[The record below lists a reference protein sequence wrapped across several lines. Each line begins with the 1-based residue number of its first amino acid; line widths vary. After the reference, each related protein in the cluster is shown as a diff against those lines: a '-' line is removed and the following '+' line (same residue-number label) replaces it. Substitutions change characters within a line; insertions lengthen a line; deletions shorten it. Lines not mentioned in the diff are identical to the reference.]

1 MYHPL
6 ILSSFLIKWW
16 ILTLDLLSLFSAKET
31 SNSSISSSIVPRVL
45 LPLYTLFSR
54 IPLSFWIHFR
64 SSDEAQAVRGLSRQ
78 SPTVLKSQGQKR
90 KKRRKKISFISLQ
103 HLQFLIHRFPPLAQI
118 LLPGNINASPNT
130 SISIINQS
138 GNLTFRWF

>member
-1 MYHPL
+1 MYHPV
-6 ILSSFLIKWW
+6 ILSSFLIKRW

-31 SNSSISSSIVPRVL
+31 SNSGISSSIVPRVL
-45 LPLYTLFSR
+45 LPLYRLFSR

-90 KKRRKKISFISLQ
+90 KKKERKSPSFLCSIFNFLSIDFLPLLRYCYQETLMPLQ
-103 HLQFLIHRFPPLAQI
+103 IRVFL
-118 LLPGNINASPNT
+118 
-130 SISIINQS
+130 
-138 GNLTFRWF
+138 

>member
-1 MYHPL
+1 MYHPV
-6 ILSSFLIKWW
+6 ILSSFLIKRW
-16 ILTLDLLSLFSAKET
+16 ILTLDLMSLFSAKET
-31 SNSSISSSIVPRVL
+31 SNSGISSSIVPRVL
-45 LPLYTLFSR
+45 LPLYRLFSR

-90 KKRRKKISFISLQ
+90 KRKKENLLHFSAASSISYPSISFPCSDTVTRKHECL
-103 HLQFLIHRFPPLAQI
+103 
-118 LLPGNINASPNT
+118 SNT